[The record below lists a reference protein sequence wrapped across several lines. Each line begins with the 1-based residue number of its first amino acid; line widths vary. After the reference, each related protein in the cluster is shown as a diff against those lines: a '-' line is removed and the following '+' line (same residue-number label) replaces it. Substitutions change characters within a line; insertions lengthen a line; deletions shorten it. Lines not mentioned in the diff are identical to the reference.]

1 MVIEKPTSLRDPKK
15 TCYAKIQEFLFCT
28 IYMNTVKRE
37 EKNAQFNGRK
47 ERWVSIIVADALKIV
62 TIKRT
67 STKLVRKQVLLTRV
81 WKGIFEIRHSP
92 KIGHRMRDCRE
103 CRKPSR
109 LTSSSGQSESTR
121 RALSGV
127 SFQAKHPMEYFVS
140 IRCQK
145 SAHGVRT
152 YQLLLN

>member
-47 ERWVSIIVADALKIV
+47 ERWVSIVVADALKIV

-92 KIGHRMRDCRE
+92 KIGHRMRDYVCVTVGNAGNRHDL
-103 CRKPSR
+103 PV
-109 LTSSSGQSESTR
+109 L
-121 RALSGV
+121 A
-127 SFQAKHPMEYFVS
+127 AKANQPGE
-140 IRCQK
+140 R
-145 SAHGVRT
+145 
-152 YQLLLN
+152 